1 MSKRNESEA
10 SLVTSKD
17 HKSTDNN
24 DDDDDITTLWEQ
36 LQAKQRNKMQQLEDE
51 TEKLQLEKDT
61 MLDSIAAKNSTDDV
75 RDDDIIIINAGG
87 VLITAMRSTLTVPI
101 DSMWS
106 YMFS

>member
-1 MSKRNESEA
+1 MVETMSKRNDS
-10 SLVTSKD
+10 
-17 HKSTDNN
+17 
-24 DDDDDITTLWEQ
+24 DDDNDVTTLWEQ

-51 TEKLQLEKDT
+51 TKKLQLEKEK
-61 MLDSIAAKNSTDDV
+61 MLDSIAAKNTTDV
-75 RDDDIIIINAGG
+75 RDDDILIINAGG

>member
-1 MSKRNESEA
+1 MSKRNDSE
-10 SLVTSKD
+10 D
-17 HKSTDNN
+17 DN
-24 DDDDDITTLWEQ
+24 DVTTLWEQ

-51 TEKLQLEKDT
+51 TKKLQLEKDT
-61 MLDSIAAKNSTDDV
+61 MLDSIAAKNTTDV

-87 VLITAMRSTLTVPI
+87 VLITTIRSTLTVPI

>member
-1 MSKRNESEA
+1 MVETMSKRNDSE
-10 SLVTSKD
+10 D
-17 HKSTDNN
+17 DN
-24 DDDDDITTLWEQ
+24 DVTTLWEQ

-51 TEKLQLEKDT
+51 TKKLQLEKEK
-61 MLDSIAAKNSTDDV
+61 MLDSIAAKNTTDV

>member
-1 MSKRNESEA
+1 MSKRNDS
-10 SLVTSKD
+10 
-17 HKSTDNN
+17 
-24 DDDDDITTLWEQ
+24 DDDNDVTTLWEQ

-51 TEKLQLEKDT
+51 TKKLQLEKDT
-61 MLDSIAAKNSTDDV
+61 MLDSIAAKNTTDV
-75 RDDDIIIINAGG
+75 RDDDILIINAGG